1 MNLKS
6 KKTGD
11 LLLLA
16 NGIALV
22 VVLNMLASLYFF
34 RIDLTEEQR
43 YTIKEPTRQLL
54 SELTDDVFIEVYL
67 EGDLNAGFQRLQ
79 RSVRELLEEFRI
91 TSNNRI
97 QFTFTNPEMALGKQ
111 AQSEFMQDLA
121 ERGVSPLSV
130 IDTKGGERIEKIIFP
145 GAIIEADGFETSVML
160 LKGDRTRGADQ
171 VLNQSI
177 EGLEYEFAS
186 AIYKLTNTNRKKIGL
201 LTGHGELDSLEIA
214 SLNNALL
221 DQYEV
226 RKVDITRRE
235 TIEGYDAIIV
245 AKPRFTFSERDKFK
259 LDQYVMRGGK
269 LLLMIDK
276 MDAAMDSASRE
287 DYFAFPYNLN
297 LDDLLFRYGVR
308 INPDLIQDRVAAR
321 YPIVTGQIGGQPQIV
336 QMDWP
341 FFPLVNSYADHSITR
356 NLDASFLKFA
366 SSIDTVKAVGV
377 RKQLLASTSPASR
390 AIGTPVNVSA
400 NSLRSLDPALLSQ
413 GPIPVAYLLEGRFS
427 SLYKNRFVPEGIA
440 AEKVV
445 EESEDTKIIV
455 VSDGDLARN
464 NVNGRTGQPQQLGLD
479 PISNYTFANE
489 GLILNMLA
497 YLTEEEGLIIARNKE
512 VKIRPLDKEKVSAE
526 RTFWQLLNI
535 VLPLVLLAGIGL
547 VKNQLRKRRYTKF

>member
-1 MNLKS
+1 MF
-6 KKTGD
+6 
-11 LLLLA
+11 
-16 NGIALV
+16 
-22 VVLNMLASLYFF
+22 ASLYFF

-43 YTIKEPTRQLL
+43 YTIKDPTRQLL

-91 TSNNRI
+91 TSNNRV
-97 QFTFTNPEMALGKQ
+97 QFTFTNPEMALGKK
-111 AQSEFMQDLA
+111 AQSEFMQDLVA
-121 ERGVSPLSV
+121 RGVSPMSV
-130 IDTKGGERIEKIIFP
+130 IDSKGGERVEKIIFP
-145 GAIIEADGFETSVML
+145 GAIVEADGFETGVML

-186 AIYKLTNTNRKKIGL
+186 AIYKLTNTNRKRIGL
-201 LTGHGELDSLEIA
+201 LIGHGELDSLEIA
-214 SLNNALL
+214 SLNNAML

-226 RKVDITRRE
+226 RKVDISRRE
-235 TIEGYDAIIV
+235 TIEGYDAIVV
-245 AKPRFTFSERDKFK
+245 AKPRLAFSERDKFK

-269 LLLMIDK
+269 LLLLIDK

-287 DYFAFPYNLN
+287 DYFAFPYELN

-321 YPIVTGQIGGQPQIV
+321 YPIVTGQVGGQPQIV

-341 FFPLVNSYADHSITR
+341 FFPLANSYADHSITR

-366 SSIDTVKAVGV
+366 SSIDTVKAVGI
-377 RKQLLASTSPASR
+377 RKQVLISTSTASR
-390 AIGTPVNVSA
+390 AIGTPVKVSA
-400 NSLRSLDPALLSQ
+400 NGLRSLDPSLLSQ
-413 GPIPVAYLLEGRFS
+413 GPIPVACLLEGRFT
-427 SLYKNRFVPEGIA
+427 SLYKSRFAPEGA
-440 AEKVV
+440 VV
-445 EESEDTKIIV
+445 DNVLEESEDTKIIV

-464 NVNGRTGQPQQLGLD
+464 NVNARTGQPQQLGLD

-497 YLTEEEGLIIARNKE
+497 YLTEEQGLIIARNKE
-512 VKIRPLDKEKVSAE
+512 VKIRPLDKEKISEE
-526 RTFWQLLNI
+526 RTFWQFINI
-535 VLPLVLLAGIGL
+535 ALPLVLLACLGL
-547 VKNQLRKRRYTKF
+547 LKNQLRKRRYAKF

>member
-160 LKGDRTRGADQ
+160 LKGDRTLGADQ

-221 DQYEV
+221 DQFEV
-226 RKVDITRRE
+226 RKVDITRRA

-287 DYFAFPYNLN
+287 DYFAFPYDLN

-377 RKQLLASTSPASR
+377 RKQLLLSTSPASR
-390 AIGTPVNVSA
+390 AIGSPVNVSA

-413 GPIPVAYLLEGRFS
+413 GPIPVAYLLEGRFA
-427 SLYKNRFVPEGIA
+427 SLYKSRFVPEGIV

-445 EESEDTKIIV
+445 EESEDAKIIV

-512 VKIRPLDKEKVSAE
+512 VKIRPLDKEKISAE
-526 RTFWQLLNI
+526 RMFWQLLNI

-547 VKNQLRKRRYTKF
+547 VKDQLRKRRYTKF

>member
-1 MNLKS
+1 MKS